1 MSKLT
6 AEETSELIH
15 KEEES
20 RKLIDELR
28 EKLHEAKLAIA
39 TEKAR
44 ADRLEKTAP
53 KKLYPDLSNAAG
65 ASNVDDSSRQMSAF
79 PSAPST
85 THRCSIWRS

>member
-6 AEETSELIH
+6 AEETTELIH
-15 KEEES
+15 KAEES

-28 EKLHEAKLAIA
+28 EKLHQANLVIA

-65 ASNVDDSSRQMSAF
+65 ATSVDDSGRQMSAF
-79 PSAPST
+79 PSAPPP
-85 THRCSIWRS
+85 RCSIRRS

>member
-15 KEEES
+15 KAEES

-28 EKLHEAKLAIA
+28 EKLHQANLAIA

-53 KKLYPDLSNAAG
+53 KKCTRTCPTQQ
-65 ASNVDDSSRQMSAF
+65 VRQV
-79 PSAPST
+79 ST
-85 THRCSIWRS
+85 TAADR